1 MIIQTR
7 HSGNL
12 IWKMKICKISS
23 DWWTKQHTGY
33 ADTGCADFLPN
44 TKDVKL
50 NLTLKFWRKGLLLCQ
65 NPGEVM
71 IGVIKRTEDTE
82 KEDLLIRLMEK
93 EN

>member
-1 MIIQTR
+1 MITQTR

-12 IWKMKICKISS
+12 IWKMKIYKISS
-23 DWWTKQHTGY
+23 DCWTKQRTGY
-33 ADTGCADFLPN
+33 ADTGCADFPPN

-71 IGVIKRTEDTE
+71 IGVIKQTEDTE